1 MKNDSV
7 IKIEDLFFAH
17 GKKEVLKGVS
27 LEIPKGQIW
36 GLVGPN
42 GTGKT
47 TLLKILAGL
56 YKSDKG
62 TVLINDVD
70 MKNAPNSIY
79 NEIGVMIE
87 DTASY
92 ENLSGFENVKII
104 ANMYNFDHKDE
115 KIKELFKLADLE
127 KAMYDKV
134 KTYSLGMK
142 QRLGLIMTL
151 LNEPKV
157 LLLDEPTN
165 GLDID
170 GIRTVRE
177 IIMTMK
183 SEYST
188 GFSSGS
194 LVKLTASM
202 LIFGTVGIFRRSI
215 PVSSEFLA
223 FSRGIL
229 GALFL
234 LGFLG
239 LRKNRKNR
247 PTKPN
252 KQLH

>member
-1 MKNDSV
+1 MKNNSV

-56 YKSDKG
+56 YKADKG
-62 TVLINDVD
+62 TVLINDVN
-70 MKNAPNSIY
+70 MKNFPPSIY

-92 ENLSGFENVKII
+92 ENLSGFDNVKII
-104 ANMYNFDHKDE
+104 ANMYDFDNKDE
-115 KIKELFKLADLE
+115 KIKELFKLAGLE
-127 KAMYDKV
+127 KAMNDKV

-177 IIMTMK
+177 IIMTYASQK
-183 SEYST
+183 AATVIISSHIVSELKMVCDHIAFMINGKVRSVNDINDFEKISIEDYYVN
-188 GFSSGS
+188 
-194 LVKLTASM
+194 LVE
-202 LIFGTVGIFRRSI
+202 V
-215 PVSSEFLA
+215 
-223 FSRGIL
+223 
-229 GALFL
+229 
-234 LGFLG
+234 
-239 LRKNRKNR
+239 
-247 PTKPN
+247 N
-252 KQLH
+252 KCA

>member
-56 YKSDKG
+56 YKADKG

-157 LLLDEPTN
+157 LLLDEPTH

-177 IIMTMK
+177 IIMTYASQK
-183 SEYST
+183 SAT
-188 GFSSGS
+188 VIISSHIVSELKMVCDHIAFMINGKVRS
-194 LVKLTASM
+194 VNDINDFEKISIEDYYVNLVE
-202 LIFGTVGIFRRSI
+202 V
-215 PVSSEFLA
+215 
-223 FSRGIL
+223 
-229 GALFL
+229 
-234 LGFLG
+234 
-239 LRKNRKNR
+239 
-247 PTKPN
+247 N
-252 KQLH
+252 KCA

>member
-56 YKSDKG
+56 YKADKG
-62 TVLINDVD
+62 TVLINDVN
-70 MKNAPNSIY
+70 MKDFPTSIY

-104 ANMYNFDHKDE
+104 ANMYNFDNKDE

-170 GIRTVRE
+170 GIRKVRE
-177 IIMTMK
+177 IITEYASK
-183 SEYST
+183 KAVTVIISSHIVSELKMVCDHIAFMINGKVRSVNDINDFEKISIEDYYVN
-188 GFSSGS
+188 
-194 LVKLTASM
+194 LVE
-202 LIFGTVGIFRRSI
+202 V
-215 PVSSEFLA
+215 
-223 FSRGIL
+223 
-229 GALFL
+229 
-234 LGFLG
+234 
-239 LRKNRKNR
+239 
-247 PTKPN
+247 N
-252 KQLH
+252 KCA

>member
-56 YKSDKG
+56 YKADKG

-115 KIKELFKLADLE
+115 KIKELCKLADLE

-177 IIMTMK
+177 IIMTYASQK
-183 SEYST
+183 SAT
-188 GFSSGS
+188 VIISSHIVSELKMVCDHIAFMINGKVRS
-194 LVKLTASM
+194 VNDINDFEKISIEDYYVNLVE
-202 LIFGTVGIFRRSI
+202 V
-215 PVSSEFLA
+215 
-223 FSRGIL
+223 
-229 GALFL
+229 
-234 LGFLG
+234 
-239 LRKNRKNR
+239 
-247 PTKPN
+247 N
-252 KQLH
+252 KCA